1 MKLKTFDEL
10 IDRVKNSGRKF
21 RVAVANA
28 GDAHT
33 LEAVVTASRA
43 GIVSPVLVGDE
54 AAIRAGLAALNVTV
68 PDTDIVSASDAADAA
83 EKAVA
88 LVRAGKADFLM
99 KGKLDTAVLL
109 KAVVNKEHGLGT
121 GKLMSI
127 FLLAQIPGYHKLISV
142 VDGGMVTYPTLEQ
155 KKGIIE
161 NTVWALRALG
171 VECPKVGVLAAI
183 EKVNPKMP
191 ATVDA
196 AELKKLGEAG
206 EFGPNVL
213 VEGPIAMDLAVSAHC
228 AEVKGFKSEVAGD
241 ADIFIVPNIE
251 AGNIMGKTLG
261 DILGAKA
268 AGVIVGTDTP
278 IVMCSRADNDE
289 TKLCSIALGC
299 LMAGLNK

>member
-127 FLLAQIPGYHKLISV
+127 SCWPRFP
-142 VDGGMVTYPTLEQ
+142 
-155 KKGIIE
+155 
-161 NTVWALRALG
+161 
-171 VECPKVGVLAAI
+171 AI
-183 EKVNPKMP
+183 
-191 ATVDA
+191 T
-196 AELKKLGEAG
+196 
-206 EFGPNVL
+206 
-213 VEGPIAMDLAVSAHC
+213 S
-228 AEVKGFKSEVAGD
+228 
-241 ADIFIVPNIE
+241 
-251 AGNIMGKTLG
+251 
-261 DILGAKA
+261 
-268 AGVIVGTDTP
+268 
-278 IVMCSRADNDE
+278 
-289 TKLCSIALGC
+289 
-299 LMAGLNK
+299 

>member
-1 MKLKTFDEL
+1 MIESIESLRAAASAQGTKRLAVACAQDDHVLLAVDKARRLGIAEAILVGCEQQIRRIAAEHALDLTPYRIIDEPDNAAACRIAVSL
-10 IDRVKNSGRKF
+10 VKNGEADAVMKGLVDTAVILKAVLDKENGLRDAKVLSH
-21 RVAVANA
+21 VALFEVPGFDRLLLLTDSAMNIAPDLETKKEILRNAVRVANA
-28 GDAHT
+28 LGNENPVVAC
-33 LEAVVTASRA
+33 LCAV
-43 GIVSPVLVGDE
+43 
-54 AAIRAGLAALNVTV
+54 
-68 PDTDIVSASDAADAA
+68 
-83 EKAVA
+83 
-88 LVRAGKADFLM
+88 
-99 KGKLDTAVLL
+99 
-109 KAVVNKEHGLGT
+109 
-121 GKLMSI
+121 
-127 FLLAQIPGYHKLISV
+127 
-142 VDGGMVTYPTLEQ
+142 
-155 KKGIIE
+155 
-161 NTVWALRALG
+161 
-171 VECPKVGVLAAI
+171 